1 MKRFVSL
8 LVAFVF
14 VCSVAGCDSKAP
26 SESVETTSATTIVT
40 EATTTEEPQ
49 ASEITNPNVLPVY
62 IPVEVKEYESVL
74 KDIELDDEAMSKL
87 LGSEDYP
94 FRTSFGMGFDSKFT
108 TDYLT
113 TYINDTYG
121 TDFDQITIDDVN
133 FYNTN
138 HYYIPAEKFDGDVV
152 NRHIWFSFL
161 SEQFDLDFD
170 YFMVNRAILLS
181 LDLVPMID
189 EIPASYIE
197 EYCPIASEIDAQY
210 LDEIMNAWLWESD
223 RKLTTEEEQFVNI
236 IKYNIWYHDLYNWTY
251 NIPVYRRTT
260 GEISVCLTPNT
271 SRYQGIID
279 GCSSLGVTLNTQM
292 QYYEDTNQD
301 VRVIIADTPE
311 FFEETYGR
319 TYVSVL
325 EEYGLPVNPK

>member
-1 MKRFVSL
+1 M
-8 LVAFVF
+8 
-14 VCSVAGCDSKAP
+14 
-26 SESVETTSATTIVT
+26 
-40 EATTTEEPQ
+40 
-49 ASEITNPNVLPVY
+49 
-62 IPVEVKEYESVL
+62 EYESVL
-74 KDIELDDEAMSKL
+74 NDIELDDEAMSKL

-181 LDLVPMID
+181 LNLVPMVD

-223 RKLTTEEEQFVNI
+223 RKLTAEEEQFVNI

-260 GEISVCLTPNT
+260 GEIGVCLTPNT

-301 VRVIIADTPE
+301 VRVIVADTPE